1 MGASVTGNQV
11 AAILVGLAIMFS
23 LERWGEF
30 GWHWALVLGALAY
43 WSVRYAGSL
52 VTESRDIRR
61 AKQAARGAARRAK
74 LP

>member
-1 MGASVTGNQV
+1 MTVNQT

-43 WSVRYAGSL
+43 WSVRYADSF
-52 VTESRDIRR
+52 VTERRDIRR
-61 AKQAARGAARRAK
+61 AKLAAREAARRAK

>member
-1 MGASVTGNQV
+1 MTGDQI

-30 GWHWALVLGALAY
+30 GLHWALVLGVLAY

-52 VTESRDIRR
+52 ITERREIKR
-61 AKQAARGAARRAK
+61 AKLAAREAARRAK

>member
-1 MGASVTGNQV
+1 MTGNQI
-11 AAILVGLAIMFS
+11 AAIVVGIALMFS

-30 GWHWALVLGALAY
+30 GWHWALLLGVLAY

-52 VTESRDIRR
+52 VAERRDIRR
-61 AKQAARGAARRAK
+61 AKLAAREAARRAK